1 MEHVH
6 DVETDLN
13 LLSLSGR
20 GHLGGCGVDHVDPAA
35 KVSLINEGG
44 RERGRERG
52 REGGRERG
60 REGER
65 EGEREGGREGERE
78 RGREGGRR

>member
-20 GHLGGCGVDHVDPAA
+20 GHLGGRGVDHVDPAA
-35 KVSLINEGG
+35 KVSLTNK
-44 RERGRERG
+44 RE
-52 REGGRERG
+52 

-65 EGEREGGREGERE
+65 EGERERGGERE
-78 RGREGGRR
+78 RCVQSDFRVKT